1 MVCGKH
7 RESLSGRSAPPQ
19 RGVRTGNHDRS
30 SEAKRCSGRTES
42 DLRGLK
48 ASRLNSV
55 TIVKVKAVLE
65 MVGMGGKEANQK
77 NRPQQRDP
85 ARRDSRGCRVP

>member
-1 MVCGKH
+1 VGVPLL
-7 RESLSGRSAPPQ
+7 LSEEFEL
-19 RGVRTGNHDRS
+19 VIMI
-30 SEAKRCSGRTES
+30 
-42 DLRGLK
+42 GLK

-85 ARRDSRGCRVP
+85 ARRDSRGCRVPWRTQFHHCCGSFHES